1 MKTKYSVVIPHYES
15 AKMLGRMLKSIPER
29 DDIQIIVVDD
39 CSSLK
44 CQDELRLLQ
53 HCGLELVFQKEN
65 RGAGAARN
73 VGLKHAKGEWVI
85 VVDADDVFSPN
96 AFDVFDKNISN
107 DIDYLCFCIKCVDAN
122 LEVNGVKIVS
132 DQSVRKYLAGPNRS
146 TERYLK
152 YKNTVCWNK
161 LVSLK
166 YIREN
171 GIHFEECEVNNDVM
185 YAIWV
190 CCWTNRFKVIK
201 DELYS
206 FVVNASSLTHKK
218 RSIEREF
225 LFYLQA
231 QKRNGI
237 FKKLK
242 YGYPFYRMDIL
253 YIPFLIKKRGFGDM
267 VRFFVYRHKHI
278 DIVNS
283 AKKEYLFLLDG
294 HDKNN

>member
-1 MKTKYSVVIPHYES
+1 MKTKYSIVIPHYES
-15 AKMLGRMLKSIPER
+15 AQMLGRMLKSIPER

-44 CQDELRLLQ
+44 CQDELKLLQ
-53 HCGLELVFQKEN
+53 HCGLELVFLKEN

-73 VGLKHAKGEWVI
+73 VGLKHVNGEWVI

-96 AFDVFDKNISN
+96 AFDVFDENLSDN
-107 DIDYLCFCIKCVDAN
+107 IDYLCFCIKCVDAN
-122 LEVNGVKIVS
+122 LEPNGVKIVS
-132 DQSVRKYLAGPNRS
+132 DQSVRKYLASPNHD

-201 DELYS
+201 DEFYS
-206 FVVNASSLTHKK
+206 FVVNTSSLTHKK
-218 RSIEREF
+218 RSVEREF

-242 YGYPFYRMDIL
+242 YGYPFYRNDFL

-267 VRFFVYRHKHI
+267 VRFFAYRHKHI
-278 DIVNS
+278 DMVKS
-283 AKKEYLFLLDG
+283 ARKEYLFILDR